1 MNRPIPDGAAPLPLE
16 RLCRARRDAGHAA
29 LVPFVTAGFPTA
41 AASLEL
47 LQGCVDRGCP
57 VVEIGVPF
65 SDPVADGPVIQQAS
79 SAALAGGMTL
89 RRALDLVGELRG
101 QAAPVLMT
109 YLNPVLRLGLDGFAA
124 AAARAGCQGV
134 IVPDLSREE
143 AGPLRQALAAE
154 GLALVDLVAPTTPD
168 ARLAR
173 IAGPARGFLYLVAVA
188 GVTGTVAA
196 DPDQLAAFA
205 GRVARH
211 TDLPRYVGFGIDG
224 PARARQAARCADGA
238 IVGSALM
245 RRLLDAAQPRAGVAD
260 ALALVDEMLAALAEG
275 SSRETDDHA
284 AATDTAAT
292 DAAATD
298 AAAIDTAAR
307 DDQTARPSER
317 TAP

>member
-1 MNRPIPDGAAPLPLE
+1 MNDRATGSAAPLPLE
-16 RLCRARRDAGHAA
+16 RLCRARRDAGQPT
-29 LVPFVTAGFPTA
+29 LVPFATAGFPTA
-41 AASLEL
+41 DACLNL
-47 LQGCVDRGCP
+47 LQGCIDRGCP

-89 RRALDLVGELRG
+89 RRALDLVGELQG
-101 QAAPVLMT
+101 EAAPVLMT
-109 YLNPVLRLGLDGFAA
+109 YLNPILRLGLDGFAA

-143 AGPLRQALAAE
+143 AGPLRRALAAT

-188 GVTGTVAA
+188 GVTGTRAA
-196 DPDQLAAFA
+196 DPGQLAAFA
-205 GRVARH
+205 ARVARH

-224 PARARQAARCADGA
+224 PARALEAVRCADGA

-245 RRLLDAAQPRAGVAD
+245 RHLLEAPDPHAGVGD
-260 ALALVDEMLAALAEG
+260 ALALVDAMLAALAEG
-275 SSRETDDHA
+275 SSRERHDPPA
-284 AATDTAAT
+284 AGDQA
-292 DAAATD
+292 DASHP
-298 AAAIDTAAR
+298 
-307 DDQTARPSER
+307 RPSER